1 MSQKVQAVNSDPN
14 LKVTQGK
21 DYEVLDRDKSQ
32 DKVKII
38 ADDGSVVWVSVYL
51 FFN

>member
-1 MSQKVQAVNSDPN
+1 MKKEAVVSDPN

-21 DYEVLDRDKSQ
+21 DYEVLDFDKGQ

-38 ADDGSVVWVSVYL
+38 ADDGSVVWVSLSL
-51 FFN
+51 FLN

>member
-1 MSQKVQAVNSDPN
+1 MSQKIQAVNSDPN

-21 DYEVLDRDKSQ
+21 DYEVLDRDKVQ

-38 ADDGSVVWVSVYL
+38 ADDGSVVWVSLSL
-51 FFN
+51 FLG